1 MNSREYEAALRITQL
16 LVGHPLAVVF
26 RDELGTIPPAPGT
39 ITRRLLDRR
48 FASFAEWER
57 SVQRIWAS
65 PDQSLPYK
73 ALAAS
78 GLGQLYR
85 KIRLRVRFFADMDA
99 WASELCR
106 IRCRLGQLTYLHPFN
121 GRSALFSVDRPIPPQ
136 LHSESDYRQ
145 FLLAMTK
152 LTHPDDQESLL
163 RLIEAE
169 QPELRSNDPKVQLN
183 ILKLTPATFAKARDF
198 VRDRLKAQRIEYFAL

>member
-1 MNSREYEAALRITQL
+1 
-16 LVGHPLAVVF
+16 VF
-26 RDELGTIPPAPGT
+26 RDEFGTIPPAPGT
-39 ITRRLLDRR
+39 ITRRLIDRR
-48 FASFAEWER
+48 FSSFAEWER
-57 SVQRIWAS
+57 SVQRLWAS

-78 GLGQLYR
+78 ALGQLYR
-85 KIRLRVRFFADMDA
+85 KARRGVRFFADTDS

-106 IRCRLGQLTYLHPFN
+106 IRCKLGQLTYLHPFN
-121 GRSALFSVDRPIPPQ
+121 DPSALFSVDRPIPPQ

-152 LTHPDDQESLL
+152 LTHPDDHESLM

-169 QPELRSNDPKVQLN
+169 QPELRSSDPKVQLN

-198 VRDRLKAQRIEYFAL
+198 VRERLRAQRIEYFAL